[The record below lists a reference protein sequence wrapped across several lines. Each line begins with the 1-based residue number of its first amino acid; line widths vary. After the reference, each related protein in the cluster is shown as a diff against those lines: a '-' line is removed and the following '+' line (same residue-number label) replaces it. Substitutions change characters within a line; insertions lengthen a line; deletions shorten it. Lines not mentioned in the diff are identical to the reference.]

1 MNERKIKDLYSRK
14 ENVGWNNENR
24 TNSSWFFSSFFQI
37 IKMRGIAG
45 DSPSFSL
52 DLWKRGWGYE
62 WEEEKSK
69 KSIIKNTFFKKILS
83 YYFQKVKS
91 LRKLSEFSK
100 TPHFSPKLSF
110 IIKTNPETENLFRR
124 HINYAKFNF

>member
-1 MNERKIKDLYSRK
+1 MGIESLFWKIGRNKRKGIL
-14 ENVGWNNENR
+14 
-24 TNSSWFFSSFFQI
+24 FLFSI
-37 IKMRGIAG
+37 IFSEKGKMR
-45 DSPSFSL
+45 
-52 DLWKRGWGYE
+52 
-62 WEEEKSK
+62 EKNRK